1 MNTETARKSQGKH
14 VLASDPYWGSY
25 TGLLIS
31 MFNTPV
37 GIRAKVQIESCVEQP
52 SQYAIVFHEVPYA
65 RKPYSPGAI
74 KNFNLDNIQLSK
86 GGLNL
91 EDRLKYIVAEALEAK
106 LGKKVEISHGQW
118 ETAKH
123 DALNDIYTNK
133 FCSFHGISSDDFT
146 NMMVSILVNMFP
158 KDDAA

>member
-1 MNTETARKSQGKH
+1 MNIDTAQKSYGKQ

-31 MFNTPV
+31 TFNTIV
-37 GIRAKVQIESCVEQP
+37 GTRAKVQIDKCIEQP
-52 SQYAIVFHEVPYA
+52 CQYAIVFYDVPYA
-65 RKPYSPGAI
+65 REPYSSGEI
-74 KNFNLDNIQLSK
+74 KNFNLNNVQLSK
-86 GGLNL
+86 GGLDL
-91 EDRLKYIVAEALEAK
+91 EDRLKNIVAVALEAR

-133 FCSFHGISSDDFT
+133 FCFFHGISSDDFT
-146 NMMVSILVNMFP
+146 NMMVSILVTMFP